1 MKKVMFVF
9 VIIFMISGLH
19 AAPILDGI
27 IDAGEGWIVGAA
39 NSDSTDLDG
48 ADLDT
53 FYYYISQDS
62 LYFAVKTQN
71 RASWDVAYG
80 FSIDVDQTDSS
91 GYIGD
96 PGAGIWDS
104 WGRHIVFANE
114 PPDYF
119 APDYQVYFWYN
130 GASGITSVNF
140 NRYNGVGWDYSIAP
154 VEYAYTWDTL
164 LGLHVLEL
172 KVALESLGNP
182 HHLHIVSY
190 IAGGDNSSC
199 VDVLPYD
206 PSVVLLSD
214 GAEWTDIDT
223 LHNFIDIFITGGEG
237 WIIGATNSDTTD
249 LAGADL
255 NAFYYYVASDTL
267 YLAVTTQN
275 EASWSVAY
283 GFSIDVDQTDGSGY
297 IGDPGAG
304 IWDSWGRHIVFA
316 NEAPDYF
323 APDYQI
329 YFWYDQAL
337 GITLEG
343 FNRYNGTGWD
353 YDIAPVE
360 YTYTGDTLLG
370 LHVLEL
376 KVALESLGNPHRLHI
391 VSYITGGDNSSCVDV
406 LPYDSTVDLL
416 SGGAEWTDTDTL
428 HYFVDI
434 LITGIENRSHRPR
447 ILTPVLNGIKIEGNG
462 IYTLELYSLDG
473 RKVHEETVKVNGS
486 KVVKFNLPS
495 GMYLVLDR
503 EAGVSKFIVIK

>member
-1 MKKVMFVF
+1 MKKVILVF
-9 VIIFMISGLH
+9 ALIFMISGLY
-19 AAPILDGI
+19 AAPILDGV

-80 FSIDVDQTDSS
+80 FAIDVDQTDSS

-119 APDYQVYFWYN
+119 APDYQVYFWYDQ
-130 GASGITSVNF
+130 ASGITSVNF

-164 LGLHVLEL
+164 GLHVLEFRIGL
-172 KVALESLGNP
+172 DSLEYPG
-182 HHLHIVSY
+182 
-190 IAGGDNSSC
+190 C
-199 VDVLPYD
+199 V
-206 PSVVLLSD
+206 
-214 GAEWTDIDT
+214 
-223 LHNFIDIFITGGEG
+223 
-237 WIIGATNSDTTD
+237 
-249 LAGADL
+249 
-255 NAFYYYVASDTL
+255 
-267 YLAVTTQN
+267 
-275 EASWSVAY
+275 
-283 GFSIDVDQTDGSGY
+283 
-297 IGDPGAG
+297 
-304 IWDSWGRHIVFA
+304 
-316 NEAPDYF
+316 
-323 APDYQI
+323 
-329 YFWYDQAL
+329 
-337 GITLEG
+337 
-343 FNRYNGTGWD
+343 
-353 YDIAPVE
+353 
-360 YTYTGDTLLG
+360 
-370 LHVLEL
+370 
-376 KVALESLGNPHRLHI
+376 HI

-406 LPYDSTVDLL
+406 LPYDSTVNLH

-434 LITGIENRSHRPR
+434 LITGIENRSQRPR
-447 ILTPVLNGIKIEGNG
+447 VLTPVLNGVKIEGNG
-462 IYTLELYSLDG
+462 MYTLEVYSLDG
-473 RKVHEETVKVNGS
+473 RKVHEETLKVNGN
-486 KVVKFNLPS
+486 KVVKFNLPP

>member
-1 MKKVMFVF
+1 MEKEVAMKKVILVF
-9 VIIFMISGLH
+9 ALIFMISGLY
-19 AAPILDGI
+19 AAPILDGV

-80 FSIDVDQTDSS
+80 FAIDVDQTDSS

-119 APDYQVYFWYN
+119 APDYQVYFWYDQ
-130 GASGITSVNF
+130 ASGITSVNF

-164 LGLHVLEL
+164 GLHVLEFRIGL
-172 KVALESLGNP
+172 DSLEYPG
-182 HHLHIVSY
+182 
-190 IAGGDNSSC
+190 C
-199 VDVLPYD
+199 V
-206 PSVVLLSD
+206 
-214 GAEWTDIDT
+214 
-223 LHNFIDIFITGGEG
+223 
-237 WIIGATNSDTTD
+237 
-249 LAGADL
+249 
-255 NAFYYYVASDTL
+255 
-267 YLAVTTQN
+267 
-275 EASWSVAY
+275 
-283 GFSIDVDQTDGSGY
+283 
-297 IGDPGAG
+297 
-304 IWDSWGRHIVFA
+304 
-316 NEAPDYF
+316 
-323 APDYQI
+323 
-329 YFWYDQAL
+329 
-337 GITLEG
+337 
-343 FNRYNGTGWD
+343 
-353 YDIAPVE
+353 
-360 YTYTGDTLLG
+360 
-370 LHVLEL
+370 
-376 KVALESLGNPHRLHI
+376 HI

-406 LPYDSTVDLL
+406 LPYDSTVNLH

-434 LITGIENRSHRPR
+434 LITGIENRSQRPR
-447 ILTPVLNGIKIEGNG
+447 VLTPVLNGVKIEGNG
-462 IYTLELYSLDG
+462 MYTLEVYSLDG
-473 RKVHEETVKVNGS
+473 RKVHEETLKVNGN
-486 KVVKFNLPS
+486 KVVKFNLPP

>member
-154 VEYAYTWDTL
+154 VEYAYTWDTQ
-164 LGLHVLEL
+164 GLHVLEFRIGL
-172 KVALESLGNP
+172 DSLG
-182 HHLHIVSY
+182 Y
-190 IAGGDNSSC
+190 
-199 VDVLPYD
+199 
-206 PSVVLLSD
+206 PSRV
-214 GAEWTDIDT
+214 
-223 LHNFIDIFITGGEG
+223 
-237 WIIGATNSDTTD
+237 
-249 LAGADL
+249 
-255 NAFYYYVASDTL
+255 YV
-267 YLAVTTQN
+267 
-275 EASWSVAY
+275 
-283 GFSIDVDQTDGSGY
+283 
-297 IGDPGAG
+297 
-304 IWDSWGRHIVFA
+304 
-316 NEAPDYF
+316 
-323 APDYQI
+323 
-329 YFWYDQAL
+329 
-337 GITLEG
+337 
-343 FNRYNGTGWD
+343 
-353 YDIAPVE
+353 
-360 YTYTGDTLLG
+360 
-370 LHVLEL
+370 
-376 KVALESLGNPHRLHI
+376 

>member
-1 MKKVMFVF
+1 MRKVMFVF

-39 NSDSTDLDG
+39 NSDTTDLAG

-80 FSIDVDQTDSS
+80 FAIDVDQTDSS

-130 GASGITSVNF
+130 QASGITSVNF
-140 NRYNGVGWDYSIAP
+140 NRYNGMGWDYSIAP
-154 VEYAYTWDTL
+154 VEYAYTWDTQ
-164 LGLHVLEL
+164 GLHVLEFRIGL
-172 KVALESLGNP
+172 DSLE
-182 HHLHIVSY
+182 Y
-190 IAGGDNSSC
+190 
-199 VDVLPYD
+199 
-206 PSVVLLSD
+206 
-214 GAEWTDIDT
+214 
-223 LHNFIDIFITGGEG
+223 
-237 WIIGATNSDTTD
+237 
-249 LAGADL
+249 
-255 NAFYYYVASDTL
+255 
-267 YLAVTTQN
+267 
-275 EASWSVAY
+275 
-283 GFSIDVDQTDGSGY
+283 
-297 IGDPGAG
+297 PG
-304 IWDSWGRHIVFA
+304 RV
-316 NEAPDYF
+316 
-323 APDYQI
+323 
-329 YFWYDQAL
+329 
-337 GITLEG
+337 
-343 FNRYNGTGWD
+343 
-353 YDIAPVE
+353 
-360 YTYTGDTLLG
+360 
-370 LHVLEL
+370 
-376 KVALESLGNPHRLHI
+376 HI

-406 LPYDSTVDLL
+406 LPYDSTVNLH

-434 LITGIENRSHRPR
+434 LITGIENRSQRPR
-447 ILTPVLNGIKIEGNG
+447 VLTPVLNGVKIEGNG
-462 IYTLELYSLDG
+462 MYTLEVYSLDG

-486 KVVKFNLPS
+486 RVVKFNLPP

-503 EAGVSKFIVIK
+503 EAGVSKFIVVK

>member
-1 MKKVMFVF
+1 MKKVILVF
-9 VIIFMISGLH
+9 ALIFMISGLY
-19 AAPILDGI
+19 AAPILDGV

-80 FSIDVDQTDSS
+80 FAIDVDQTDSS

-119 APDYQVYFWYN
+119 APDYQVYFWYDQ
-130 GASGITSVNF
+130 ASGITSVNF

-164 LGLHVLEL
+164 GLHVLEFRIGL
-172 KVALESLGNP
+172 DSLEYPG
-182 HHLHIVSY
+182 
-190 IAGGDNSSC
+190 C
-199 VDVLPYD
+199 V
-206 PSVVLLSD
+206 
-214 GAEWTDIDT
+214 
-223 LHNFIDIFITGGEG
+223 
-237 WIIGATNSDTTD
+237 
-249 LAGADL
+249 
-255 NAFYYYVASDTL
+255 
-267 YLAVTTQN
+267 
-275 EASWSVAY
+275 
-283 GFSIDVDQTDGSGY
+283 
-297 IGDPGAG
+297 
-304 IWDSWGRHIVFA
+304 
-316 NEAPDYF
+316 
-323 APDYQI
+323 
-329 YFWYDQAL
+329 
-337 GITLEG
+337 
-343 FNRYNGTGWD
+343 
-353 YDIAPVE
+353 
-360 YTYTGDTLLG
+360 
-370 LHVLEL
+370 
-376 KVALESLGNPHRLHI
+376 HI

-406 LPYDSTVDLL
+406 LPYDSTVNLH

-434 LITGIENRSHRPR
+434 LITGIENRSQRPR
-447 ILTPVLNGIKIEGNG
+447 VLTPVLNGVKIEGNG
-462 IYTLELYSLDG
+462 MYTLEVYSLDG

-486 KVVKFNLPS
+486 RVVKFNLPP

-503 EAGVSKFIVIK
+503 EAGVSKFIVVK